1 MTKAQIR
8 ELRRDLGDD
17 TRTFGARFCR
27 GHRIVEDWEQGRRTP
42 DPFVAR
48 AMRKLLDSRKGRVA

>member
-42 DPFVAR
+42 DPFVLR
-48 AMRKLLDSRKGRVA
+48 EMQKLAQKRKGKVA